1 MSESEINSET
11 TAQTPGVML
20 KKARIA
26 KGLSISDVSSRLC
39 LSHQFIEDIENDN
52 YSRMSAQ
59 TYARGYVRAYARIVD
74 IPDAEILSAL
84 ENVTMD
90 FPQTKKSVSL
100 GNEQSIPVY
109 QALESSQQRSSLL
122 VWGTI
127 LVVIILIG
135 LLVMWWQ
142 GPKISARMDNN
153 QSGTGKS
160 PTEIPLQP
168 QSNPSPPQQTPGQPQ
183 PLQPQP
189 QPQSPRQNPSQTP
202 LQPQPPLPQRVQTAP
217 LKPAP
222 KSASAD
228 HSVVE
233 PADLS
238 DNTDNNQT
246 PETQIVKPDLSLPE
260 PRETANNN
268 E

>member
-1 MSESEINSET
+1 MSESET
-11 TAQTPGVML
+11 TTQIPQTPGVML

-39 LSHQFIEDIENDN
+39 LSHQFIEDIENDD
-52 YSRMSAQ
+52 YSRMSAP

-84 ENVTMD
+84 ENVTMN
-90 FPQTKKSVSL
+90 FPQSKRSVSL
-100 GNEQSIPVY
+100 SNEQSIPVY

-135 LLVMWWQ
+135 LLIMWWQ

-153 QSGTGKS
+153 QSGTSKS

-168 QSNPSPPQQTPGQPQ
+168 QSNPTPPQQTPGQPQ
-183 PLQPQP
+183 QLQP
-189 QPQSPRQNPSQTP
+189 QPQSPRQNPPQTP
-202 LQPQPPLPQRVQTAP
+202 LQPQPPLPQRVQTTP

-238 DNTDNNQT
+238 DNADNSNQT
-246 PETQIVKPDLSLPE
+246 PETQIVKPDLALPE